1 MTAASII
8 GGVYA
13 EYFAAL
19 LEGNRERCH
28 GIVARLLDA
37 EVPLRDLYV
46 DLFHKSLYEVGEMWE
61 ARRVSVAVEHLATAI
76 TESLMTLGY
85 PALFRAEHGDR
96 RAVVACVASEFHQVG
111 AKMVADVFELHGW
124 NSRFFGANTPLEDT
138 LSAVDQGKPDA
149 VGLSVSLYSHVP
161 ALQRALE
168 AFRSDFPRVDVLV
181 GGQAFRWGGHHLVD
195 RAGASYVPSLRD
207 LESLLCGVR
216 G

>member
-1 MTAASII
+1 MTAPTII

-13 EYFAAL
+13 EYLAAL
-19 LEGNRERCH
+19 LEGDREHCH
-28 GIVARLLDA
+28 GIVVSLLEA

-46 DLFHKSLYEVGEMWE
+46 ELFHRSLYEVGELWE

-85 PALFRAEHGDR
+85 PALFRAEHGNR

-111 AKMVADVFELHGW
+111 AKMVADVFEFHGW
-124 NSRFFGANTPLEDT
+124 SSRFFGANTPLADT
-138 LSAVDQGKPDA
+138 LSAVDRSKPDA

-168 AFRSDFPRVDVLV
+168 AFRSDFPHVDVLV
-181 GGQAFRWGGHHLVD
+181 GGQAFRWGGHHLVAQ
-195 RAGASYVPSLRD
+195 AGASYVPTLWD
-207 LESLLCGVR
+207 LESLLRGVR
-216 G
+216 R